1 MRIHV
6 CLIFH
11 ISYSNGIMP
20 TPADTTFRNLTTVS
34 TAKYANSMED
44 IANTMNSSVDTIADT
59 S

>member
-20 TPADTTFRNLTTVS
+20 TPADTTFRNLTTVN
-34 TAKYANSMED
+34 TAKYVNSMEN
-44 IANTMNSSVDTIADT
+44 IVKYYELKC
-59 S
+59 

>member
-20 TPADTTFRNLTTVS
+20 TPADKTFRNLTTVS
-34 TAKYANSMED
+34 TAKYVNRMEN
-44 IANTMNSSVDTIADT
+44 IVSTMNSSVDTITDT